1 MAMRGTFALV
11 SLVVC
16 CFYFGTLG
24 SLYIELSSCFI
35 NKNKLYT
42 WIRGR
47 SAEEL
52 NKKKKTKLY
61 VLVSKDSWTVGYPE
75 REKTGSIIL
84 I

>member
-1 MAMRGTFALV
+1 M

-16 CFYFGTLG
+16 YYGTMG
-24 SLYIELSSCFI
+24 ALYIELSSCFI

-42 WIRGR
+42 WISGT

-52 NKKKKTKLY
+52 KKKHIRTCVKRQL
-61 VLVSKDSWTVGYPE
+61 DSGYTE
-75 REKTGSIIL
+75 RGKTGSIIL

>member
-1 MAMRGTFALV
+1 MLFP
-11 SLVVC
+11 
-16 CFYFGTLG
+16 FGTMG
-24 SLYIELSSCFI
+24 ALYIELSSCF

-42 WIRGR
+42 WISGT

-52 NKKKKTKLY
+52 KKKSTCVKRQL
-61 VLVSKDSWTVGYPE
+61 DSGYPE

>member
-1 MAMRGTFALV
+1 MGA
-11 SLVVC
+11 
-16 CFYFGTLG
+16 
-24 SLYIELSSCFI
+24 LYIELSSCFI

-42 WIRGR
+42 WISGT

-52 NKKKKTKLY
+52 KKKNIRTC
-61 VLVSKDSWTVGYPE
+61 VTRQVNSGYPE

>member
-1 MAMRGTFALV
+1 MGA
-11 SLVVC
+11 
-16 CFYFGTLG
+16 
-24 SLYIELSSCFI
+24 LYIELSSCFI

-42 WIRGR
+42 WIGGT

-52 NKKKKTKLY
+52 KKNIRTCVKRQL
-61 VLVSKDSWTVGYPE
+61 DSGYPE